1 VTRTTTGAGDDGAD
15 DERVDDLTTTSLDRD
30 DEAVEIDDDAATDD
44 AATDDAAATTSDAD
58 STAEGD
64 ETSSKGSRRQVNWSR
79 VLTYG
84 LLPALAL
91 ILFMIAGYLKWT
103 DTTIRDSQTARTESV
118 QAARDGTVAMLSYN
132 PADVD
137 KQLAAARDLLT
148 GEFRKSYTGLTHDVV
163 IPGAKQQ
170 HITAAAT
177 VPAASSVSASVNHA
191 VVLVF
196 VDQTTTVGSSA
207 PTAMASA
214 VRVTLDK
221 VNGRWLISQFD
232 PV

>member
-1 VTRTTTGAGDDGAD
+1 MTRTTTGAGDDGAD
-15 DERVDDLTTTSLDRD
+15 DERVHELTTTSLDRD
-30 DEAVEIDDDAATDD
+30 DEAVEVDDDAATDD
-44 AATDDAAATTSDAD
+44 ATAATSDAN
-58 STAEGD
+58 STD
-64 ETSSKGSRRQVNWSR
+64 EDDEASPKGSRRQVNWSR
-79 VLTYG
+79 VVTYG

-91 ILFMIAGYLKWT
+91 MLFMVAGYLKWT
-103 DTTIRDSQTARTESV
+103 DQTIRDSQTARTESV
-118 QAARDGTVAMLSYN
+118 QAARNGTIAMLSYTA
-132 PADVD
+132 ADVD
-137 KQLAAARDLLT
+137 KQLVAARDLLT
-148 GEFRKSYTGLTHDVV
+148 GEFRKSYTGLTNDVV

>member
-1 VTRTTTGAGDDGAD
+1 M
-15 DERVDDLTTTSLDRD
+15 TTTSVDRD
-30 DEAVEIDDDAATDD
+30 DEAVEVGDSAATEDAANAVPDVDDAVEVD
-44 AATDDAAATTSDAD
+44 A
-58 STAEGD
+58 GPP
-64 ETSSKGSRRQVNWSR
+64 KRPVRQINWFR
-79 VLTYG
+79 IVTYG

-91 ILFMIAGYLKWT
+91 ILFVVAGYLKWT

-118 QAARDGTVAMLSYN
+118 QAARDGTVALLSYT
-132 PADVD
+132 PTDVD
-137 KQLAAARDLLT
+137 KQLVAARDLLT
-148 GEFRKSYTGLTHDVV
+148 GDFRNSYISLTNDVV

-170 HITAAAT
+170 QITAVAT
-177 VPAASSVSASVNHA
+177 VPAASSVSATINHA

-207 PTAMASA
+207 PSALASA

-221 VNGRWLISQFD
+221 VSGRWLISQFD